1 MEEAQIRVC
10 FETHWQGFACNPAD
24 RLQPA
29 IAHLR
34 EVLGDRT
41 SESLARKGDTMRT
54 AENGGVRLRP
64 NRRGPSTTEGCL
76 VIDLELNRSVHH
88 WDERSRLLSPEN
100 GIGSAIEV
108 VE

>member
-54 AENGGVRLRP
+54 AEMVAYAYAQ
-64 NRRGPSTTEGCL
+64 
-76 VIDLELNRSVHH
+76 IDEARAQLKAVS
-88 WDERSRLLSPEN
+88 
-100 GIGSAIEV
+100 
-108 VE
+108 

>member
-34 EVLGDRT
+34 EVLGDQT
-41 SESLARKGDTMRT
+41 YESLARKGETMTT
-54 AENGGVRLRP
+54 AAMV
-64 NRRGPSTTEGCL
+64 TYAYDQ
-76 VIDLELNRSVHH
+76 IDQARAELKAVSK
-88 WDERSRLLSPEN
+88 
-100 GIGSAIEV
+100 
-108 VE
+108 